1 MNPVHKYQCNALS
14 QSIASAVPSVK
25 RVRPPALEALRVF
38 EAAARHASFTKAAA
52 ELHVTQG
59 AVSQRVQGL
68 EAELGVNL
76 FRRLIR
82 KLELTADGERLAQ
95 GVREGL
101 ARIACAVSE
110 LDQRSESGPLAVSM
124 LPSFASCWLVRRLPR
139 FQYAHPDI
147 EVLVMADEQPVDLH
161 AEDGAEVAIR
171 FGLGGYPG
179 LSTTPLAPDSV
190 GPVCTPLLLSRYG
203 VIETVDE
210 LLDMPLLHDS
220 TADGDG
226 SGTGWKS
233 WLAQVGVRG
242 DDPRLG
248 AGSRFTQAHL
258 ALEAALLGQGVA
270 MARTS
275 LASDS
280 LAAGRLVRVLPQ
292 IAPSAYRY
300 FFVCRPEAAWR
311 AKVARFRDWLRV
323 EMKVVADQHIVGAG

>member
-1 MNPVHKYQCNALS
+1 VHKYQSNAPAR
-14 QSIASAVPSVK
+14 SIANSVPSVK
-25 RVRPPALEALRVF
+25 RARPPALEALRVF
-38 EAAARHASFTKAAA
+38 EAAARHASFTQAAA

-82 KLELTADGERLAQ
+82 RLELTADGKRLAQ

-110 LDQRSESGPLAVSM
+110 LDRRSESGPLAVSM

-147 EVLVMADEQPVDLH
+147 EVLVMADEQPVNLQ

-171 FGLGGYPG
+171 FGPGHYPG

-190 GPVCTPLLLSRYG
+190 GPVCTPLLLSRHG

-233 WLAQVGVRG
+233 WLAQVGARG
-242 DDPRLG
+242 DDPRLST
-248 AGSRFTQAHL
+248 GSSFTQAHL

-280 LAAGRLVRVLPQ
+280 LAAGRLVRVLPE

-311 AKVARFRDWLRV
+311 PKVARFRDWLSL
-323 EMKVVADQHIVGAG
+323 EMKAITDRRIIGAG